1 MKKWGIVMVA
11 AWGAVAVAQS
21 PSLSRRQAE
30 FLGTVIEVAATNT
43 TQALAM
49 VEAEI
54 GVEGERPR
62 EPLPV
67 PYHLVAAQ
75 LYSAEGLFTNA
86 VAQFRIVVRQ
96 EPNNAEA
103 LVGLGRA
110 LLGTGQSVSAEG
122 AYRAALLAAEGDAL
136 RDGARAGLIHALV
149 AQSRLAE
156 AEAALA
162 EHITQ
167 RPEDPALRRLM
178 AQIREARGDAEGAAV
193 ARECAER
200 LEEK

>member
-1 MKKWGIVMVA
+1 MRAWIIFVVA
-11 AWGAVAVAQS
+11 VWGAVAVAQA
-21 PSLSRRQAE
+21 PALSRRQAE
-30 FLGTVIEVAATNT
+30 FLGAVLEVAATNT
-43 TQALAM
+43 VRALAM
-49 VEAEI
+49 VEPEI
-54 GVEGERPR
+54 GDDK
-62 EPLPV
+62 PL
-67 PYHLVAAQ
+67 PYHLLAAQ

-96 EPNNAEA
+96 EPQNVDA

-110 LLGTGQSVSAEG
+110 LIGTGQSVSAES
-122 AYRAALLAAEGDAL
+122 AYRAALLVAESDAL
-136 RDGARAGLIHALV
+136 RDSARSGLIHVLV

-167 RPEDPALRRLM
+167 KPNDPALRLLM
-178 AQIREARGDAEGAAV
+178 AQIREAQGNLDGAAI

-200 LEEK
+200 LK